1 MRFLVLFLL
10 VATLFCCKKQTIAL
24 DCGSENCKAP
34 RRCEF
39 NECKCQ
45 DGSKFVGGF
54 CAIPN
59 NSTYIGYLPETEF
72 LDTFMLQTPLAV
84 SQTGVGNVFAMTTQN
99 RLLSWTSFQ
108 GKFLSLPDRDSIYI
122 TLFRMP
128 SNLAVLDT
136 MDGKKFFMDFS
147 ATVKSDNRDTLYA
160 RIRWI
165 GLASVTDMRPPID
178 FKMAVIK

>member
-1 MRFLVLFLL
+1 MRFFLIFLL
-10 VATLFCCKKQTIAL
+10 ASSLFSCKKQTIAV
-24 DCGSENCKAP
+24 DCGVENCKAP

-54 CAIPN
+54 CARPN
-59 NSTYIGYLPETEF
+59 TFGYIAYLPETDF
-72 LDTFMLQTPLAV
+72 LDTFILQIPPAV
-84 SQTGVGNVFAMTTQN
+84 SQPGYGNHFAMATQN
-99 RLLSWTSFQ
+99 RLLSWTGFL
-108 GKFLSLPDRDSIYI
+108 GGFLSLPDRDSIYL
-122 TLFRMP
+122 TMFSMP
-128 SNLAVLDT
+128 STMAKLDS

-147 ATVKSDNRDTLYA
+147 GTVKSNNRDTLYA

-178 FKMAVIK
+178 FKMILIK